1 MKIFLLISY
10 SRIEMSNLA
19 LKTEERELQMDIIL
33 MHLEETLEIK
43 LNKNEVSVFKKE
55 FDNFYLVPL
64 KLLESKI
71 QYYT

>member
-1 MKIFLLISY
+1 
-10 SRIEMSNLA
+10 
-19 LKTEERELQMDIIL
+19 MDIIL

-71 QYYT
+71 